1 MAGRVQLGLTGPQ
14 DAFLTQDPEYT
25 FFNQKARKYTHF
37 ALEHVRLD
45 FDGTVDFGNT
55 VTCKVPMNIGD
66 LIKTVSLEIDMPPGI
81 YVKYMGNLIIEYI
94 DFKIGGSIIQ
104 RINADYL
111 IIHSEIQVSESKQS
125 GLVETL
131 GQNVTP
137 NILYGTKKIFIDIPF
152 YFLNNPG
159 LAVPLCAIT
168 KQEVEFDVKIRRREP
183 LLLQSPFVYETQT
196 QVSTN
201 GDMTFRYFNLR
212 NPISELQD
220 FKLWAS
226 QAVQHGYYFYDKN
239 ENELGLLFDENLDPV
254 DPSSFESEFT
264 QLEPSMK
271 LFTPLIVSGNG
282 LKAYTRTVANT
293 SDSFICLRSWNFLK
307 RYLYPIHFVSFDGS
321 ITVSNTSD
329 TRVYEN
335 DVLVTQINGRNCTA
349 LSDAGDIFVTYGSA
363 PPLQPNYFSNIH
375 HHGTTQPMYGSDV
388 AMSGNGKVIL
398 SRLLTTPS
406 FVGGTIT
413 LTGYDD
419 MDFTFE
425 EAQIKVLEYL
435 AILKTKGVNNAQITA
450 IFNAASTTTTLVGF
464 VNNVDTP
471 ERDLKFTTLTQT
483 KDLFTSQS
491 IIKLTR
497 ELDIPANTL
506 LVDIYKQ
513 VGLTGVT
520 KATRN
525 NPLNDISLMFK
536 IDGYTSVTIGNGIY
550 AIPPV
555 LAQFITAAVQ
565 ATGQKVTIKP
575 SDVTLGTLT
584 DSTGITIA
592 YTVANPNIVHYTMIQ
607 PNVNQVTFQTGPL
620 AVFKS
625 QIAAGY
631 NVSPN
636 DVVVNSVVDNPTN
649 ITVSYT
655 INFVTYQNTIPNID
669 RLTFQT
675 IPQTTFTLQIA
686 GAFDVPTTFVTVNSV
701 VNSNQN
707 VIVDYSVLLQQ
718 KIYDTTKNIF
728 ETYAQTAFI
737 ANVASTLNIQPS
749 DVVVN
754 SVVDEKFSILVTYSI
769 TKQETVPNIQKVY
782 FESSPQ
788 TLFRQNIATQLSIP
802 LNAVVV
808 TSVVENIGITVNY
821 TIVPYSLTNDQI
833 IPDVKKATFE
843 SIPQTTFIQQIAG
856 TLGIPTGNVV
866 IVSVEDKNIVNI
878 PVTIKILGR
887 GDALTVHQ
895 ALAGIELQRSPELSG
910 ALQYGAQLGSMT
922 TFKIKL
928 EPIAITSI
936 LTIRGYT
943 VQNFISG
950 FGNLSLPALIAQ
962 FCSIPTLKVKILY
975 KADSDSILVGFSV
988 YGASQT
994 PVVIDNQ
1001 TVASFNSNPLLAPQ
1015 FIAGIAQATGL
1026 PSSVINITSLI
1037 DVPCVHVSIV
1047 IIQEETTGDFSVYQN
1062 LLTIGIT
1069 NSKLFLGGLTTIL
1082 PSTSSF
1088 RMFTYPIPEM
1098 IGNAIFPMYR
1108 SFLYTYIE
1116 PYNVYAEI
1124 PLPEFVTDPVTQAT
1138 FPITYCDV
1146 SPSGRYVLSYVSTY
1160 QLEPNNNPIYLIS
1173 VLDTYTQLPTTNKLM
1188 PFVGAPK
1195 NLRFLNETTF
1205 VVDFGVAVDIPLS
1218 DVLIIPKIIITSF
1231 IYSIYGDI
1239 IQSPQENNAAFK
1251 MNLNLKMVHLDNKEA
1266 ASYDGD
1272 YVITQLQKNTS
1283 KFFPVPNNESEISKH
1298 RLTFVNPVKEMFSY
1312 VHPHAY
1318 LAITTPDL
1326 PPIEPDYAY
1335 SRRSD
1340 APVGYNLYMDDAKVI
1355 VDESSPYLVM
1365 RNIQVGYHHTRLPDI
1380 IIVAYNF
1387 GCEPEK
1393 AFPTG
1398 QRNFSH
1404 TKENVLLLNWKG
1416 DETSQYI
1423 DYYDLLAYALSYN
1436 ILRIQNGYART
1447 IFDGGQLP

>member
-37 ALEHVRLD
+37 AQEHVKLE

-55 VTCKVPMNIGD
+55 VSCKVPMNIGD

-94 DFKIGGSIIQ
+94 DMKIGGSIIQ

-137 NILYGTKKIFIDIPF
+137 NILYGTKKIVIDIPF

-168 KQEVEFDVKIRRREP
+168 KQEVEFDVKIRKREP

-201 GDMTFRYFNLR
+201 GNMTFRYFNLR
-212 NPISELQD
+212 NPVLELQD

-226 QAVQHGYYFYDKN
+226 QAVQHGFYFYDKN
-239 ENELGLLFDENLDPV
+239 ENELGLLFDENLEPV
-254 DPSSFESEFT
+254 DPSTLESEFT

-282 LKAYTRTVANT
+282 LKAYTRTLVNT
-293 SDSFICLRSWNFLK
+293 SDTFIFTRSWNFLK
-307 RYLYPIHFVSFDGS
+307 RYPYPIHFVSFDGS
-321 ITVSNTSD
+321 ITVSNTAN
-329 TRVYEN
+329 TYVYQN
-335 DVLVTQINGRNCTA
+335 DVLTTQINGRNCTA
-349 LSDAGDIFVTYGSA
+349 LSSAGDIFVTYGSA
-363 PPLQPNYFSNIH
+363 PLSQPNYFSNIH
-375 HHGTTQPMYGSDV
+375 HHGTTQSIYGSDV

-406 FVGGTIT
+406 FVAGTIT

-419 MDFTFE
+419 MDYTFE
-425 EAQIKVLEYL
+425 EAQQKVLEYL
-435 AILKTKGVNNAQITA
+435 AVLKTKGVNNAQITA
-450 IFNAASTTTTLVGF
+450 IFNAAEKTTTLVGF

-471 ERDLKFTTLTQT
+471 ERDLKFTTTTQT

-497 ELDIPANTL
+497 NLDIPANTL

-520 KATRN
+520 KAARN
-525 NPLNDISLMFK
+525 NPLNDISLSFK
-536 IDGYTSVTIGNGIY
+536 IDGYTTSSIGYGAY
-550 AIPPV
+550 AIPSV

-565 ATGQKVTIKP
+565 ATGQNVTIKP
-575 SDVTLGTLT
+575 SDVILGTLT
-584 DSTGITIA
+584 DSTGIAFDYSID
-592 YTVANPNIVHYTMIQ
+592 NPNTVNYKMIQ
-607 PNVNQVTFQTGPL
+607 PLVNKVTFETGPQ

-625 QIAAGY
+625 TIAASY

-636 DVVVNSVVDNPTN
+636 DVVVNSVVNNPTS
-649 ITVSYT
+649 ITATYSVNSIVNTYT
-655 INFVTYQNTIPNID
+655 EQNID
-669 RLTFQT
+669 KLTFQT
-675 IPQTTFTLQIA
+675 IPQTTFRLGVA
-686 GAFDVPTTFVTVNSV
+686 GSFDVPTTFSNVISV

-707 VIVDYSVLLQQ
+707 VIVNYTVKLQQ
-718 KIYDTTKNIF
+718 TLYDTTKYIF
-728 ETYAQTAFI
+728 ETYAQNAFI
-737 ANVASTLNIQPS
+737 ANVASTLNIQTS
-749 DVVVN
+749 AVVVN
-754 SVVDEKFSILVTYSI
+754 SVVNQKFSILVTYTI

-788 TLFRQNIATQLSIP
+788 TLFRQGIATQLSVP
-802 LNAVVV
+802 LSNVVV
-808 TSVVENIGITVNY
+808 TNVVENFGITVNY
-821 TIVPYSLTNDQI
+821 TVVPYSFTSQQI
-833 IPDVKKATFE
+833 IPSVKKATFE

-856 TLGIPTGNVV
+856 TLGIPTGNVLVSNV
-866 IVSVEDKNIVNI
+866 INTNIVNI
-878 PVTIKILGR
+878 PVTVKILGR

-895 ALAGIELQRSPELSG
+895 TLAGIELQRSNTLSES
-910 ALQYGAQLGSMT
+910 LQYYAQLPLMK
-922 TFKIKL
+922 TFKMKL

-943 VQNFISG
+943 VQSFVAG
-950 FGNLSLPALIAQ
+950 YGNLSLPALIAQ
-962 FCSIPTLKVKILY
+962 FCSIPTLKVKILH
-975 KADSDSILVGFSV
+975 KADSDSVIVDYSVG
-988 YGASQT
+988 GASQT
-994 PVVIDNQ
+994 PIVIDNQ
-1001 TVASFNSNPLLAPQ
+1001 TAVRFNSNPIFAQQ
-1015 FIAGIAQATGL
+1015 FIAGISQKTGI
-1026 PSSVINITSLI
+1026 SMNMINITN
-1037 DVPCVHVSIV
+1037 VTYKPCVHVSII
-1047 IIQEETTGDFSVYQN
+1047 IIQEETLGDFSVYQN
-1062 LLTIGIT
+1062 LFTIGIT

-1082 PSTSSF
+1082 PNTSSF
-1088 RMFTYPIPEM
+1088 RMFTYPVPEM

-1108 SFLYTYIE
+1108 SFLYTYVE

-1138 FPITYCDV
+1138 FPVTYCDV

-1160 QLEPNNNPIYLIS
+1160 QLEANNNPIYLIS
-1173 VLDTYTQLPTTNKLM
+1173 VLDTYTQSPTTNKLM

-1205 VVDFGVAVDIPLS
+1205 VVDFGVGVDIPFS
-1218 DVLIIPKIIITSF
+1218 NVLIIPYIIEASL
-1231 IYSIYGDI
+1231 IYSINGDI
-1239 IQSPQENNAAFK
+1239 IQLIKENNAAFK

-1266 ASYDGD
+1266 ASYEGD

-1283 KFFPVPNNESEISKH
+1283 TFFPVPNNESQISKH

-1312 VHPHAY
+1312 VHPHAK
-1318 LAITTPDL
+1318 LAIATPDL

-1404 TKENVLLLNWKG
+1404 TKDNVLLLNWKG
-1416 DETSQYI
+1416 DETSQNI

-1436 ILRIQNGYART
+1436 ILRIKNGYAKT
-1447 IFDGGQLP
+1447 LFDGGQLP